1 MGKYEDT
8 IKTVQELLGY
18 YQEWESRY
26 AGYID
31 TILSNPEIIKDAR
44 KEFNVPS
51 QFTLH
56 MSVSKATGVT
66 KSVVKFDLRYHGHNI
81 GCLKVNKGTVE
92 LEAVK
97 NKDIISAMNK
107 CGVVDEYKDEDKL
120 EGKIN
125 WNEASEFRRIYA
137 ELEKKIQNNNAKLTK
152 NKEHE
157 LESKLLKN
165 FSKKSSDG
173 KLICN
178 IQPVTMLKESLFFQ
192 MPTPLKASN
201 AKDGSIEY
209 SAEKGGGIDIL
220 ARIGHGN
227 THLAIIELKDKYE
240 KNEPPEKAICQAIA
254 YATFIRELL
263 RRESGEKWWKFFGFS
278 GDIPRSLKLFAII
291 SMPNSENAN
300 KDFVYTCN
308 ENAINLS
315 LGRDDKLELGYIYLE
330 NKRSTQEI
338 SKNLPLK
345 SNI

>member
-8 IKTVQELLGY
+8 IKKVKELLVND
-18 YQEWESRY
+18 QEWKSRY

-31 TILSNPEIIKDAR
+31 TILSNPEIIKNAR
-44 KEFNVPS
+44 KQFNVPS

-56 MSVSKATGVT
+56 MSVSKANEVT
-66 KSVVKFDLRYHGHNI
+66 KNVVKFDLRYHGHNI
-81 GCLKVNKGTVE
+81 ACLKVNKETVE

-97 NKDIISAMNK
+97 NNDIISAMNK
-107 CGVVDEYKDEDKL
+107 AGIVDEDKL

-125 WNEASEFRRIYA
+125 WNEASKFRTIYA
-137 ELEKKIQNNNAKLTK
+137 KLEENIQNNNVKLTK

-157 LESKLLKN
+157 LESELLKN

-173 KLICN
+173 KFICN

-201 AKDGSIEY
+201 AKDGIIEY

-220 ARIGHGN
+220 ARIGSGKN

-254 YATFIRELL
+254 YATFIYELL
-263 RRESGEKWWKFFGFS
+263 RSISGEKWWRFFGF
-278 GDIPRSLKLFAII
+278 GGKLPKSLNLVAII
-291 SMPNSENAN
+291 AMPNSKNAD
-300 KDFVYTCN
+300 KTFVDNCN
-308 ENAINLS
+308 QNGINLS
-315 LGRDDKLELGYIYLE
+315 LDGKDKLELGYIYLE
-330 NKRSTQEI
+330 NKGLSQEI
-338 SKNLPLK
+338 SENLPLK

>member
-1 MGKYEDT
+1 MATYEDT
-8 IKTVQELLGY
+8 IEKVKKLLVND
-18 YQEWESRY
+18 QEWKNRY

-31 TILSNPEIIKDAR
+31 IILSNKSEIIKNAR
-44 KEFNVPS
+44 KKFNVPS

-56 MSVSKATGVT
+56 MSVSKANEVT
-66 KSVVKFDLRYHGHNI
+66 KNVVKFDLRYHGHNI
-81 GCLKVNKGTVE
+81 GCLKVNKETVE

-97 NKDIISAMNK
+97 NNDIISAMNK
-107 CGVVDEYKDEDKL
+107 AGRVDEDKL

-125 WNEASEFRRIYA
+125 WDEASEFRTIYA
-137 ELEKKIQNNNAKLTK
+137 KLEEDIQNNNAKLTK

-165 FSKKSSDG
+165 FSKKSSDE
-173 KLICN
+173 KIICN

-201 AKDGSIEY
+201 AKDGIIEY

-220 ARIGHGN
+220 ARIGSGKN

-263 RRESGEKWWKFFGFS
+263 RSESGEKWWSFFGFG
-278 GDIPRSLKLFAII
+278 GDVPKSLKLFAII
-291 SMPNSENAN
+291 AMPNSKNAN
-300 KDFVYTCN
+300 KNFVYDHDYN
-308 ENAINLS
+308 GINLS
-315 LGRDDKLELGYIYLE
+315 LDGKDKLELGYIYLE
-330 NKRSTQEI
+330 NADLPQEI
-338 SKNLPLK
+338 SKNLPLE
-345 SNI
+345 SNS